1 MAYNPVVGRAGIPQG
16 NNLNSNLNSGQ
27 GGDQFSMQNMQPED
41 YLGILSKILSLSLER
56 ANVNTYLREAISL
69 LLENRPEN
77 PILFLA
83 DQ

>member
-1 MAYNPVVGRAGIPQG
+1 
-16 NNLNSNLNSGQ
+16 
-27 GGDQFSMQNMQPED
+27 MQPED
-41 YLGILSKILSLSLER
+41 YLGNIYILNYYPLER
-56 ANVNTYLREAISL
+56 ANVNVYLREAISL

>member
-1 MAYNPVVGRAGIPQG
+1 MSP
-16 NNLNSNLNSGQ
+16 
-27 GGDQFSMQNMQPED
+27 DD
-41 YLGILSKILSLSLER
+41 YLGKLFKYNFVIER
-56 ANVNTYLREAISL
+56 ANVNMHMREAISL

>member
-1 MAYNPVVGRAGIPQG
+1 MAYNPVVRGTTNT
-16 NNLNSNLNSGQ
+16 NNNNQNDAQSLSNMNP
-27 GGDQFSMQNMQPED
+27 DD
-41 YLGILSKILSLSLER
+41 YLGTSYFIIFSDKS
-56 ANVNTYLREAISL
+56 NVNIFLKEAISL

>member
-1 MAYNPVVGRAGIPQG
+1 M
-16 NNLNSNLNSGQ
+16 SNV
-27 GGDQFSMQNMQPED
+27 QPED
-41 YLGILSKILSLSLER
+41 YLGIFNRIHILRYLEKS
-56 ANVNTYLREAISL
+56 NVNTYLKEAISL

>member
-1 MAYNPVVGRAGIPQG
+1 
-16 NNLNSNLNSGQ
+16 
-27 GGDQFSMQNMQPED
+27 MQPED
-41 YLGILSKILSLSLER
+41 YLGKIIIAYKYVER
-56 ANVNTYLREAISL
+56 ANVNSYLREAISL